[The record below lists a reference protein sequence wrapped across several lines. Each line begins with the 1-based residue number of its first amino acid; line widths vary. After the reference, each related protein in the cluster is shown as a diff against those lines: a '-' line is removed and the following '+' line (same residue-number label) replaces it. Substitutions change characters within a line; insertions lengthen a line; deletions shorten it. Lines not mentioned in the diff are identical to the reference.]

1 MITGNRYKWILEKG
15 RQHGPEIQKRL
26 HDVFKNEKMIPNAP
40 GNGNRAFKKLAE
52 ARRRRSDD

>member
-1 MITGNRYKWILEKG
+1 MITDNRYKWILDRG

-40 GNGNRAFKKLAE
+40 GSGNRSFKKLAE
-52 ARRRRSDD
+52 LRRMKT